1 MNFGNDK
8 VLCHRETCHFC
19 FTSFP
24 NDRTE
29 TTCLFRPCLF
39 FFLELGTLMSPEMS
53 AMSPPNPTLCHLY
66 YTFQAF
72 LVVYRH
78 PLTHGGLRAYG
89 SENRDPAALPTD
101 PPASYIISF
110 LWRLTPDGENKRQA
124 LFRDLLAPTD
134 WNPVLDVC
142 ARRSRSSCHSFT
154 WGLPGHWAHLTFTLP
169 TSNSYTCYRENEIG
183 VKEGTIQVAWSEK
196 SVQKVTLWER
206 TEWYRDLEKEHPE
219 PSLMYLRNSK
229 D

>member
-1 MNFGNDK
+1 MTNERWKLQSSVPQGNMPFLFHFLSKWQDRDHLLIQTLS
-8 VLCHRETCHFC
+8 VFLPGVTHFDVPRNVCHV
-19 FTSFP
+19 
-24 NDRTE
+24 
-29 TTCLFRPCLF
+29 
-39 FFLELGTLMSPEMS
+39 
-53 AMSPPNPTLCHLY
+53 PPNPTLCHLY

-134 WNPVLDVC
+134 WNPVLDAC
-142 ARRSRSSCHSFT
+142 AEGQGVPAT
-154 WGLPGHWAHLTFTLP
+154 HLHEDCL
-169 TSNSYTCYRENEIG
+169 
-183 VKEGTIQVAWSEK
+183 
-196 SVQKVTLWER
+196 VTEPISLSHFQHQIAIRATER
-206 TEWYRDLEKEHPE
+206 MK
-219 PSLMYLRNSK
+219 
-229 D
+229 

>member
-1 MNFGNDK
+1 MNFVNCK

-39 FFLELGTLMSPEMS
+39 FFLEVGTLMSPEMS
-53 AMSPPNPTLCHLY
+53 AMSPWTLLFVILTIPSRHSRW
-66 YTFQAF
+66 
-72 LVVYRH
+72 YRH

-110 LWRLTPDGENKRQA
+110 LWRLTPDGGNKRQA
-124 LFRDLLAPTD
+124 LLRDLLAPTD
-134 WNPVLDVC
+134 WNPVLDAC

-154 WGLPGHWAHLTFTLP
+154 WGLPGHWAHLTFTFP
-169 TSNSYTCYRENEIG
+169 TPNSYTCYRENEIG
-183 VKEGTIQVAWSEK
+183 VNERTIQVA
-196 SVQKVTLWER
+196 
-206 TEWYRDLEKEHPE
+206 
-219 PSLMYLRNSK
+219 
-229 D
+229 

>member
-1 MNFGNDK
+1 MPFLFHFLSKWQDRDHLLIQTLSVFLPGVTHFDVPRN
-8 VLCHRETCHFC
+8 VCHV
-19 FTSFP
+19 
-24 NDRTE
+24 
-29 TTCLFRPCLF
+29 
-39 FFLELGTLMSPEMS
+39 
-53 AMSPPNPTLCHLY
+53 PPNPTLCHLY

-134 WNPVLDVC
+134 WNPVLDAC

-183 VKEGTIQVAWSEK
+183 VKEGTIQVAWSEVCPEGDILGENWM
-196 SVQKVTLWER
+196 VQRSGQR
-206 TEWYRDLEKEHPE
+206 TPRTKLDAFEEQQRLE
-219 PSLMYLRNSK
+219 